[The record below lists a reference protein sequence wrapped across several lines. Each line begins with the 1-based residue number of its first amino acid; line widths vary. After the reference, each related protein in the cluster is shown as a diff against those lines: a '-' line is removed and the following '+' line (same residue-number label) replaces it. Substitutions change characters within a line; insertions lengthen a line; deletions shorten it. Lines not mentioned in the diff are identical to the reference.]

1 MQLQQAEYEPNIIWI
16 YVSFALQQLA
26 TTVITIITI
35 IFKPSVQT
43 RKNIIIIII
52 IIIIKNIIF
61 LILDKYNCQE
71 VFSR

>member
-35 IFKPSVQT
+35 TTIIFKPLF
-43 RKNIIIIII
+43 R
-52 IIIIKNIIF
+52 
-61 LILDKYNCQE
+61 QE
-71 VFSR
+71 KI